1 MTEVARSDREIER
14 NEHHHRHSVS
24 ARPLRGLVVMT
35 GLIVALTFVIA
46 LACFIGGL
54 WLAWWSARYF
64 HRKAVQTSRSGRL
77 PMLEMPLAVLSFLLV
92 LVAMKIAIMFVLA
105 SGLWLVSLSQ
115 GSPS

>member
-1 MTEVARSDREIER
+1 
-14 NEHHHRHSVS
+14 
-24 ARPLRGLVVMT
+24 MT

-46 LACFIGGL
+46 LACFIGGCGWHGGL
-54 WLAWWSARYF
+54 PD
-64 HRKAVQTSRSGRL
+64 TSTGKQSRPADPGDCRC
-77 PMLEMPLAVLSFLLV
+77 EMPLAVLSFLLV